1 MSGDEF
7 DLNAGWVDDEDY
19 QLFIK
24 ECRLSGYKVE
34 EAGFPEAETTQIWDA
49 HSWVAIAGYPDQT
62 WKVHCLNRDMRSFV
76 SAEEA
81 LDYAE
86 NALKGRLE
94 DE

>member
-24 ECRLSGYKVE
+24 ECRLSGYKVKE
-34 EAGFPEAETTQIWDA
+34 PRIPEAETTQIWDA
-49 HSWVAIAGYPDQT
+49 YSSISIAGYPDQT
-62 WKVHCLNRDMRSFV
+62 WKVDCLMRDIRSFV
-76 SAEEA
+76 SVEEA